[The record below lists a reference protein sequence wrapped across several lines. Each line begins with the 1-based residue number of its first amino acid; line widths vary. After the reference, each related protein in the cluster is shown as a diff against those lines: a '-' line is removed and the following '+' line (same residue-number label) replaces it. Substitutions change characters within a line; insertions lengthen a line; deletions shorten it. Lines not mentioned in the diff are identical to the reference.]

1 MQTPQQALQDYQNHF
16 PEEARLF
23 FSPGRINLLGEHVDY
38 NGGYVLP
45 AAINKG
51 LWFAIAPNH
60 TNIAN
65 FIASDF
71 SEEPLT
77 VDLNQITKQSGWKNY
92 ILGVLHILKKHKYE
106 IGGFNCLFGGNLPQ
120 GAGLSSSAA
129 VEAGLVYA
137 LNQIFQI
144 GLSKKEMALLAQEA
158 EHSFAGTKCGI
169 MDMFAS
175 LHGKENHCLI
185 LDCINLEFE
194 YLPLSLRDET
204 NEFELVLIDSKV
216 HHQLNDGVYNKRY
229 EEAMEGL
236 SFFQSLN
243 KKMTSFRHINTNVVE
258 QFKENFSEEVY
269 KRCIYITQEIERTKQ
284 AANFLKENNMTE
296 FGKLMYRT
304 HRGLSE
310 LYEVSCG
317 ELDFLVAEA
326 RSQFDAIGSR
336 MMGGGFGGCTLN
348 LINKRKRDDVVGN
361 IVTAYERTFNIMP
374 EVYVVET
381 ADGTREIPL
390 VLS

>member
-1 MQTPQQALQDYQNHF
+1 MQTPQQALKDYQNYF

-23 FSPGRINLLGEHVDY
+23 FSPGRINLLGEHIDY
-38 NGGYVLP
+38 AGGYVLP

-51 LWFAIAPNH
+51 IWFAIAPNH
-60 TNIAN
+60 SNTAH
-65 FIASDF
+65 FVATDF
-71 SEEPLT
+71 NEESFS
-77 VDLNQITKQSGWKNY
+77 VELNHITKQSGWKNY
-92 ILGVLHILKKHKYE
+92 VLGVLHILKKKKYE
-106 IGGFNCLFGGNLPQ
+106 ISGFNCLFGGNIPQ

-129 VEAGLVYA
+129 LEAGLVFA
-137 LNQIFQI
+137 LNKLFQI
-144 GLSKKEMALLAQEA
+144 GLSKKQMALIAQEA

-175 LHGKENHCLI
+175 LHGKEGHCLL
-185 LDCINLEFE
+185 LDCISLEYE
-194 YLPLSLRDET
+194 YLPLILKDET
-204 NEFELVLIDSKV
+204 VQYELVLIDSKV
-216 HHQLNDGVYNKRY
+216 HHQLNDGGYNKRY

-243 KKMTSFRHINTNVVE
+243 KRMTSFRHIHKEVVE
-258 QFKENFSEEVY
+258 QFKDNFSEDVY
-269 KRCIYITQEIERTKQ
+269 NRCIYITQEIERTKQ
-284 AANFLKENNMTE
+284 AATFLKENNLIE

-317 ELDFLVAEA
+317 EMDFLVGEA
-326 RSQFDAIGSR
+326 RTQFDVIGAR
-336 MMGGGFGGCTLN
+336 MMGGGFGGCTIN
-348 LINKRKRDDVVGN
+348 LVNKHKRDEVIGN
-361 IVTAYERTFNIMP
+361 IVTAYERAFSIVP
-374 EVYVVET
+374 EVYIVET